1 MTPCTARSKR
11 TGQPCQRPAMH
22 GKTVCYHHGG
32 KTPRGHALPQTTH
45 GRYSKD
51 LPTRL
56 AARYQASQIDPDLLN
71 LNAEIALMDARL
83 ADLLRRVDTG
93 ESGQLWRD
101 LKATY
106 AAMEDAQR
114 AKDFAAV
121 ARLLSELGALIRHG
135 HSDYAAWADV
145 RTLVDQRRRL
155 VEAERKRLTEM
166 QQLITAEQAMMLVTR
181 LSSAVRRHVDD
192 PRVLAAISAE
202 LGGVVGSDAG

>member
-1 MTPCTARSKR
+1 MTS
-11 TGQPCQRPAMH
+11 
-22 GKTVCYHHGG
+22 
-32 KTPRGHALPQTTH
+32 PRLSS

-51 LPTRL
+51 IPTRL
-56 AARYQASQIDPDLLN
+56 AARYQASQTDPDLLN

-106 AAMEDAQR
+106 AAMEAAQR
-114 AKDFAAV
+114 AKDFPEV

-155 VEAERKRLTEM
+155 VEAEGKRRAAM
-166 QQLITAEQAMMLVTR
+166 QQMIDTSEAMTLIAALTD
-181 LSSAVRRHVDD
+181 SVRRHVSD
-192 PRVLAAISAE
+192 RAALAGIAADFARLIDRS
-202 LGGVVGSDAG
+202 GS

>member
-56 AARYQASQIDPDLLN
+56 AARYQASQTDPDLLN

-106 AAMEDAQR
+106 TAMEDAQR

>member
-45 GRYSKD
+45 GRYSRD

-56 AARYQASQIDPDLLN
+56 AARYQASQTDPDLLN

-106 AAMEDAQR
+106 TAMEDAQR